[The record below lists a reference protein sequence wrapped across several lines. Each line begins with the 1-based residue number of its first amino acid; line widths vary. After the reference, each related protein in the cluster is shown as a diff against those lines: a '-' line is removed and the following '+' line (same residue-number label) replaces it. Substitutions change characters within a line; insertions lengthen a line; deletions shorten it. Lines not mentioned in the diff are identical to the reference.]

1 VLKLSRGD
9 VKTAKRAARQFDP
22 ETLPV
27 IEEGEKVISAT
38 ATLRCLLQG
47 GLRAAFRDRGEKAWS
62 SYRKEKKNNLRCKIF
77 TPAKPWNYLCSN
89 RFRHWLA
96 PQEWDTKGKL
106 AGALRRRQGKLDG

>member
-9 VKTAKRAARQFDP
+9 VKTAKRAARQLDP

-62 SYRKEKKNNLRCKIF
+62 SYRKEKEEQPSLQNLHPSKTLELSLF
-77 TPAKPWNYLCSN
+77 QPLQTLACSS
-89 RFRHWLA
+89 RVGY
-96 PQEWDTKGKL
+96 EGK
-106 AGALRRRQGKLDG
+106 AGWGFAQTTG